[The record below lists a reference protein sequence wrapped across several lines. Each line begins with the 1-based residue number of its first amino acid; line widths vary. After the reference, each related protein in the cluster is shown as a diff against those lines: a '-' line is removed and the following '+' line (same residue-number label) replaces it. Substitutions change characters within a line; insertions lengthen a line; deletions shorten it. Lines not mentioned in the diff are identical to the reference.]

1 MTGAPPP
8 MAEAAAVSVSSVTVG
23 KTAAAD
29 KSVATTALFAPKDDI
44 IVSVKTDG
52 AANNVNVGAK
62 LTYQDGQVAGEQT
75 ATLNTSG
82 AETTNVTFKNAKG
95 WPAGKYRAEVTVDG
109 GGRNAAGV
117 RGQVSPADS
126 LPAGLTM
133 DAAARL
139 RPFVGRCPLW
149 GLAGYAERTTDR
161 SGDRMLSWIALTLAM
176 GPANL

>member
-1 MTGAPPP
+1 MIKTTPLQTALIAALLGSVALVGCKKKEESTDSNAAPAATAPAEPAPAPMTGAPPP
-8 MAEAAAVSVSSVTVG
+8 MAEAAAVSVSAVTVG

-29 KSVATTALFAPKDDI
+29 KSVATAALFAPKDDV

-62 LTYQDGQVAGEQT
+62 LTFQDGQVAGEQD

-109 GGRNAAGV
+109 KAAGTPQEFEV
-117 RGQVSPADS
+117 K
-126 LPAGLTM
+126 
-133 DAAARL
+133 
-139 RPFVGRCPLW
+139 
-149 GLAGYAERTTDR
+149 
-161 SGDRMLSWIALTLAM
+161 
-176 GPANL
+176 